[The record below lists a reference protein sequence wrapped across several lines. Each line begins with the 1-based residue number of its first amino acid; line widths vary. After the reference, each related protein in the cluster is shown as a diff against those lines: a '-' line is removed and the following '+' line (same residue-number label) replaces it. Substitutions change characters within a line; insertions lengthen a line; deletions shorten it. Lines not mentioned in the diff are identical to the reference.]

1 MKEFNIKSRKEN
13 FRIKDMAP
21 TKLLAFRYVVD
32 FKDMDATE
40 KMFDFVFENVEVLI
54 NDKWMPLKE
63 KNLNVYYPADIQTD
77 LVSLNE
83 IVTYFIN
90 DYVKPVFMKSNE

>member
-21 TKLLAFRYVVD
+21 TRLLAFKYVID
-32 FKDMDATE
+32 FDDMDATD
-40 KMFDFVFENVEVLI
+40 KMFQFIFENIEVLI

-77 LVSLNE
+77 LTALNE

-90 DYVKPVFMKSNE
+90 DYIKPVFMKSNE

>member
-13 FRIKDMAP
+13 FRIKDVAP

-32 FKDMDATE
+32 FEDMDATE
-40 KMFDFVFENVEVLI
+40 KMFKFIFENVEVLL

-63 KNLNVYYPADIQTD
+63 KGLDTYYPIDIQTD
-77 LVSLNE
+77 LNALNE

-90 DYVKPVFMKSNE
+90 DYIKPVFMKSNE